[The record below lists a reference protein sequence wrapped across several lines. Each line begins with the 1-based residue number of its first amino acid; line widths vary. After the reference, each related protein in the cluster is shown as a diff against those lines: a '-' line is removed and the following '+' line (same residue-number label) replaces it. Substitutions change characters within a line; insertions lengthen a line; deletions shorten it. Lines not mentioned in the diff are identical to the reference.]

1 MPASLKSLE
10 LIGYKTFAIRTV
22 FEFSDTVTC
31 IVGPNGSGKSN
42 IADSI
47 RWVLGEQSYS
57 LLRGKKT
64 EDMIF
69 SGSESRPRS
78 GMASATILFDNS
90 QDWLGIDFSDV
101 AITRRAYRDGDNEY
115 LLNNQRVRLRDITE
129 MLSRAGLA
137 ERTYTVIGQGLVD
150 AALALKA
157 EERRRLF
164 EEAAGIG
171 LHRSRKEEALRRL
184 ETTQRNLERVQD
196 ILVELKPRLTSLERQ
211 AKRAEEYEQVKL
223 ELRELLKEWYGY
235 HWHFSQKEVVEAID
249 IAKFHEAKLEE
260 EQRKIASFEERSVSI
275 SERDHNLRNELNRW
289 HREGAQI
296 HLQRES
302 LNRRLAIAEQMSKAI
317 YGQVRDVKEEL
328 EHIETELNIK
338 KDQIISGEREQ
349 EQLESELIELRNQLG
364 IVQQEL
370 SQRIEERNKV
380 EKEIIAIQESISVF
394 NTQISEKKVQVNENS
409 LLVKRDQ
416 LTLEE
421 SNKLESTYSIR
432 LLEAEN
438 ICITLEE
445 LIRIGESKTFE
456 LNTSINELRKFVVE
470 NDQLRNQI
478 IKEQS
483 HLMGQISEL
492 QARVDVLE
500 QAETDF
506 VGYTEGTQLLLQS
519 ARKKV
524 LKAIR
529 GPLNNY
535 INAPNYLE
543 PAIVSI
549 LGEYL
554 DAIILEQDPENALD
568 LLKESAMRG
577 VIIPLDQIKM
587 HPRKDNL
594 VTNGDIL
601 GVAPNMIQTTEEIQP
616 VIDVLLGNFIVVR
629 NREIAKRVRLQNP
642 SSSAVTLDGEV
653 FLSNGIIIAGGS
665 GDTHKEKS
673 ILSRKREIKNLKA
686 ELVET
691 NEVFEETRI
700 RKSNVENMIQEKNIE
715 IAQLEASL
723 VLERQAI
730 VEYTRSLTR
739 SKIEAEETGKQL
751 ELNKELIDRLQA
763 SIIQNTEN
771 FDRLSKELT
780 ELNLQLQNNQ
790 IQVTDL
796 SSRLNEL
803 AIADYQDQFSH
814 WNTLVAVAERA
825 VTEGLTRQ
833 EERNSSLVQLNRLY
847 QSQFRRLSELNKQ
860 LEDLVEEKRIV
871 LEEEAELRLN
881 IDEIQKTIQPL
892 EVELGEIEF
901 QEAELQ
907 KTISLAH
914 KSLSSAEHQ
923 HAQSRIVLARL
934 QEGLQSLRRRIEDD
948 YGLVAFDYLDQVS
961 GPTPLPF
968 EGLVEQLPKVE
979 SLSMELEDAIKRQ
992 RAQLRRIGPIN
1003 IETQAEYIEVKQRFE
1018 FLENQIAD
1026 LQKAEADVRQVINE
1040 LDQRME
1046 MEFRKTYEAVAEEF
1060 KIMFTRLFGGGSA
1073 HLILSN
1079 PEDLTT
1085 SGIDIDAR
1093 LPGRRTQ
1100 GLSLLSGGER
1110 SLTAMAL
1117 IFALLKVSPTPFCIL
1132 DEVDA
1137 MLDEPNTARFRELLK
1152 EMSENTQFII
1162 VTHNRNTVQVAD
1174 VIYGVTMGRDS
1185 ISQVLS
1191 LKLDEIGDLV
1201 E

>member
-10 LIGYKTFAIRTV
+10 LIGYKTFATRTV

-101 AITRRAYRDGDNEY
+101 AITRRAYRDGENEY
-115 LLNNQRVRLRDITE
+115 LLNNQRVRLRDISE
-129 MLSRAGLA
+129 MLSQAGLA

-164 EEAAGIG
+164 EEAAGIS

-184 ETTQRNLERVQD
+184 EATQRNLERVQD

-235 HWHFSQKEVVEAID
+235 HWHFSQKEVVEAIT
-249 IAKFHEAKLEE
+249 IAKFYEAKLEE
-260 EQRKIASFEERSVSI
+260 EQRKIASLEEKSI
-275 SERDHNLRNELNRW
+275 SISDRSHNLRTELNRW
-289 HREGAQI
+289 HRESAQI

-302 LNRRLAIAEQMSKAI
+302 LNRRLAIAEQMSKVI
-317 YGQVRDVKEEL
+317 YEQVRDIKEEL
-328 EHIETELNIK
+328 ENLETELSIK

-349 EQLESELIELRNQLG
+349 EQLESELIEIQKQLG

-370 SQRIEERNKV
+370 SQRIEERNTI
-380 EKEIIAIQESISVF
+380 EKEIISIQENKSVF
-394 NTQISEKKVQVNENS
+394 NTQIIDKKAQVNEIR
-409 LLVKRDQ
+409 LILKHDQ
-416 LTLEE
+416 LALDEAK
-421 SNKLESTYSIR
+421 KLESSYSIQ
-432 LLEAEN
+432 LQEAGDK
-438 ICITLEE
+438 CITMEE
-445 LIRIGESKTFE
+445 LIRTSESKTFE
-456 LNTSINELRKFVVE
+456 LNSTINELRKFVDE
-470 NDQLRNQI
+470 NGQLRNQI
-478 IKEQS
+478 VNEQS

-506 VGYTEGTQLLLQS
+506 VGYTEGTQFLLQS

-524 LKAIR
+524 LRAIR
-529 GPLNNY
+529 GSLNNY
-535 INAPNYLE
+535 INAPKYLE

-554 DAIILEQDPENALD
+554 DAIILEQDPENALN
-568 LLKESAMRG
+568 LLKESALRG

-587 HPRKDNL
+587 HSWMDNL
-594 VTNGDIL
+594 VPNEDII
-601 GVAPNMIQTTEEIQP
+601 GVVSNMIQTPKEIQP
-616 VIDVLLGNFIVVR
+616 VVDVLLGNFLIVR
-629 NREIAKRVRLQNP
+629 NREVAKRVRLQNP
-642 SSSAVTLDGEV
+642 SNSVVTLDGEV
-653 FLSNGIIIAGGS
+653 FLSNGVIIAGGS
-665 GDTHKEKS
+665 GDTYKGKS
-673 ILSRKREIKNLKA
+673 ILGRKREIKDLKA
-686 ELVET
+686 ELVDK
-691 NEVFEETRI
+691 NEFYEESRT
-700 RKSNVENMIQEKNIE
+700 RKSNIENIIQEKNVE
-715 IAQLEASL
+715 IAQLEANL
-723 VLERQAI
+723 VQERQAI
-730 VEYTRSLTR
+730 DEYTRSLTR
-739 SKIEAEETGKQL
+739 SKIEAEEISKQL
-751 ELNKELIDRLQA
+751 DLNKELKDRLQA
-763 SIIQNTEN
+763 SIIQNNEN
-771 FDRLSKELT
+771 VDHLNQELF
-780 ELNLQLQNNQ
+780 EQNIQLQNIQ
-790 IQVTDL
+790 LQVTEL
-796 SSRLNEL
+796 TLRLNEL
-803 AIADYQDQFSH
+803 SIADYQDQFSQ
-814 WNTLVAVAERA
+814 WNTLAAVAERA

-833 EERNSSLVQLNRLY
+833 EERNSSWTQLDRLC
-847 QSQFRRLSELNKQ
+847 QSQLRRLSELNKQ
-860 LEDLVEEKRIV
+860 LEDLVEEKNIV
-871 LEEEAELRLN
+871 FKEEAELRLK

-901 QEAELQ
+901 QEVELQ

-914 KSLSSAEHQ
+914 KALNSAEHQ

-979 SLSMELEDAIKRQ
+979 SLSLELDDAIKRQ

-1003 IETQAEYIEVKQRFE
+1003 TETQAEYIEVKQRFE
-1018 FLENQIAD
+1018 FLETQIAD

-1040 LDQRME
+1040 LDQLME

-1060 KIMFTRLFGGGSA
+1060 KIMFSRLFGGGSA

-1117 IFALLKVSPTPFCIL
+1117 IFALLKVSPTPFCLL

-1152 EMSENTQFII
+1152 EMSENTQFIV